1 MSTEALETEWYIEYL
16 STGHE
21 LLWDRP
27 FVCLWSTLS
36 ANEAVG
42 TGVLVGRH
50 RWWIAPDGALS
61 IARFTFG
68 INSLDAARIAF
79 GAF

>member
-1 MSTEALETEWYIEYL
+1 MNTEALETAYGRAVPGGVFI
-16 STGHE
+16 T
-21 LLWDRP
+21 LWR
-27 FVCLWSTLS
+27 WSTLS

-42 TGVLVGRH
+42 TGALVGRH

-79 GAF
+79 GAR